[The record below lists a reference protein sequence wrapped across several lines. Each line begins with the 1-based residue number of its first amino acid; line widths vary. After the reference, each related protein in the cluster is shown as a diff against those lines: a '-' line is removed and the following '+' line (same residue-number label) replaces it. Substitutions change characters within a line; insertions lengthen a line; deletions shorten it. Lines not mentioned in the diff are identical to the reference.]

1 MIRLNLTATPEWLD
15 LAPGLRLLVGPLTT
29 ALMVS
34 ARADPAIEALP
45 EGTTQEALALA
56 MAKAVARCAVLDWE
70 GVGDDDGNL
79 VPVSPAGIDAL
90 LEIWPVFE
98 AFQAQY
104 VARGLMLDQEKNASA
119 PSPTGPSAGATATAR
134 PAQAPAPTAPQD

>member
-15 LAPGLRLLVGPLTT
+15 LAPGLRLLVGSLTT

-34 ARADPAIEALP
+34 ARADPAIESLP
-45 EGTTQEALALA
+45 EGTSQEALALA
-56 MAKAVARCAVLDWE
+56 MAKAVARRAVLDWE
-70 GVGDDDGNL
+70 GVGDDAGDA
-79 VPVSPAGIDAL
+79 VPVSPEGVDAL

-104 VARGLMLDQEKNASA
+104 VAHGLMLDAEKNVSA
-119 PSPTGPSAGATATAR
+119 PLPTGPSAGATATAR

>member
-1 MIRLNLTATPEWLD
+1 MQSALNTTQQVPRRTLPR
-15 LAPGLRLLVGPLTT
+15 PPLVG
-29 ALMVS
+29 VES
-34 ARADPAIEALP
+34 APPEAS
-45 EGTTQEALALA
+45 
-56 MAKAVARCAVLDWE
+56 VARRAVLEWE

-104 VARGLMLDQEKNASA
+104 VARGLMLDAEKNASA
-119 PSPTGPSAGATATAR
+119 PSPTGPSAGASATAKHAR
-134 PAQAPAPTAPQD
+134 KPARTARRG

>member
-1 MIRLNLTATPEWLD
+1 M
-15 LAPGLRLLVGPLTT
+15 
-29 ALMVS
+29 
-34 ARADPAIEALP
+34 
-45 EGTTQEALALA
+45 ALA
-56 MAKAVARCAVLDWE
+56 MAKAVARLAVLEWE

-79 VPVSPAGIDAL
+79 VPVNPAGVDAL
-90 LEIWPVFE
+90 LDIWPVFE

-134 PAQAPAPTAPQD
+134 PARVPARTARRD

>member
-1 MIRLNLTATPEWLD
+1 MIRLNLNATPQWLD

-34 ARADPAIEALP
+34 ARADPLIDNLSEASS
-45 EGTTQEALALA
+45 QEDMALA
-56 MAKAVARCAVLDWE
+56 MAKAVARRALLDWE

-104 VARGLMLDQEKNASA
+104 VARGLMLDAEKNASA